1 MKHVAF
7 AAVQDGRPGWLV
19 GHHPR
24 EVVEAR
30 RLAEVLPALATM
42 QAAAGQGR
50 WAAGFVTYEAAAG
63 LDGCLA
69 VGAPGRLPLLQFGLF
84 DELEFAPELAHA
96 DGAADLAPWQ
106 MGTSHEEYHAAIA
119 RIKDLIAAGD
129 TYQVNYTVRLD
140 SRLSGEPLAL
150 FGRLAA
156 AQESPYAAFI
166 DGDEFAICSASP
178 ELFFQL
184 DGQRILSRPMK
195 GTAARGLWV
204 EQDRQMR
211 QRLAGSAKDRAENLM
226 ILDMVRNDIG
236 RIAEL
241 GSVRVPGLFQI
252 EQYPTVFQMTST
264 AEGRTAASLPEL
276 FAALFPC
283 ASITGAPKVRTMQII
298 RELEP
303 RPRGVYCGAI
313 GYIGP
318 GRTARFSVAIRT
330 AVVDKSTGAV
340 EYGVGGGIVWDS
352 LADSEYQECLT
363 KAALLGHRMP
373 PFELLETLRFEP
385 STGYFLL
392 DGHLRRLAESASYFG
407 WSVNL
412 ADVTASLDKLAAGL
426 SGRSRIRLRVDRS
439 GRCTTEA
446 SPLPPADP
454 VRPWRLRLARSP
466 IATDDVFLYHKTTHR
481 QMYDRAAAD
490 RGDADD
496 VLLWNDRGQVTETL
510 IANIIAELDGR
521 LVTPPVS
528 CGLLGGVMRAH
539 LLASGQVA
547 ERPIALADLARCTR
561 LFIINSVRGRLPAV
575 VEGAH

>member
-1 MKHVAF
+1 
-7 AAVQDGRPGWLV
+7 
-19 GHHPR
+19 
-24 EVVEAR
+24 
-30 RLAEVLPALATM
+30 
-42 QAAAGQGR
+42 
-50 WAAGFVTYEAAAG
+50 
-63 LDGCLA
+63 
-69 VGAPGRLPLLQFGLF
+69 
-84 DELEFAPELAHA
+84 
-96 DGAADLAPWQ
+96 
-106 MGTSHEEYHAAIA
+106 
-119 RIKDLIAAGD
+119 
-129 TYQVNYTVRLD
+129 
-140 SRLSGEPLAL
+140 
-150 FGRLAA
+150 
-156 AQESPYAAFI
+156 
-166 DGDEFAICSASP
+166 
-178 ELFFQL
+178 
-184 DGQRILSRPMK
+184 
-195 GTAARGLWV
+195 
-204 EQDRQMR
+204 
-211 QRLAGSAKDRAENLM
+211 
-226 ILDMVRNDIG
+226 
-236 RIAEL
+236 
-241 GSVRVPGLFQI
+241 
-252 EQYPTVFQMTST
+252 
-264 AEGRTAASLPEL
+264 
-276 FAALFPC
+276 
-283 ASITGAPKVRTMQII
+283 
-298 RELEP
+298 
-303 RPRGVYCGAI
+303 
-313 GYIGP
+313 
-318 GRTARFSVAIRT
+318 
-330 AVVDKSTGAV
+330 VVDKSTGAV

-466 IATDDVFLYHKTTHR
+466 IATDDVFLYHKTKHR